1 MRSTQLHGTPN
12 VVRDG
17 LGKISWTLPFYNYM
31 TMKGPHRV
39 IPSGS
44 EQAAPHN
51 CPKGGTGQ
59 GLEWEQRK
67 ECFTALHK
75 YVNPTIKLQACLRT
89 SGPTQNRGFS
99 AVPGQVGK
107 SSAMQPATY
116 PSCRVCS
123 DNWFAL
129 RKPWTKNS
137 DTRIS
142 NAPVQP
148 AR

>member
-1 MRSTQLHGTPN
+1 
-12 VVRDG
+12 
-17 LGKISWTLPFYNYM
+17 M

-44 EQAAPHN
+44 EQAAPNN

-59 GLEWEQRK
+59 GLKWEQRK

-107 SSAMQPATY
+107 SSAMQPPAQVAA
-116 PSCRVCS
+116 S
-123 DNWFAL
+123 AL
-129 RKPWTKNS
+129 
-137 DTRIS
+137 IIGLH
-142 NAPVQP
+142 
-148 AR
+148 